1 MRVKKF
7 IKLIN
12 SERTNSKLASSTACV
27 GTSTDIC
34 SENVDIAH
42 CSINSYDVCQK
53 DLAACYNNGYDFC
66 NTQYDTDACI
76 GSYDYN

>member
-12 SERTNSKLASSTACV
+12 SERTNSRLVSGMACV

-34 SENVDIAH
+34 SREDNATCTV
-42 CSINSYDVCQK
+42 NSYDVCTK
-53 DLAACYNNGYDFC
+53 DQAACFNNGYDYC
-66 NTQYDTDACI
+66 TTLYDTDACG

>member
-12 SERTNSKLASSTACV
+12 SERTNSRLASSVACV

-34 SENVDIAH
+34 QKYVDAAE

-53 DLAACYNNGYDFC
+53 DLAGCYNNGYD
-66 NTQYDTDACI
+66 Y
-76 GSYDYN
+76 